1 MKKKSIEKRNSSSE
15 DGKDEVDNMVG
26 FRGNLQ
32 EKGSLINKN
41 ETSNSH
47 LDIVDGGATLTNE
60 ENERD
65 QTKNGLKKAIGNR
78 DDKDK
83 VDNMFGSR
91 GNLQEKESLINEN
104 ETSNSNLDVVDGG
117 ATLTKEENERDQPK
131 NGFKNAMGNRDENAT
146 SIDIN
151 GEQHTDDSQP
161 YPFRW
166 LNAVGAVMSTVFF
179 LVDVVTDILLAV
191 EYNDHGRILEC
202 ALTSSVVIASFLVA
216 GILSTIWFVQ
226 DSKGPKNSVKN
237 VLFLVLAF
245 PFSTLIRYE

>member
-1 MKKKSIEKRNSSSE
+1 MMKKKSIEKRNSNSE
-15 DGKDEVDNMVG
+15 DGKDEVDNMAG

-41 ETSNSH
+41 ETSNS
-47 LDIVDGGATLTNE
+47 D
-60 ENERD
+60 
-65 QTKNGLKKAIGNR
+65 
-78 DDKDK
+78 
-83 VDNMFGSR
+83 
-91 GNLQEKESLINEN
+91 
-104 ETSNSNLDVVDGG
+104 LDVVDGG
-117 ATLTKEENERDQPK
+117 ATQTNEKNERDQPK
-131 NGFKNAMGNRDENAT
+131 NGFKNAMGNRDEDAT
-146 SIDIN
+146 IIDGN

-166 LNAVGAVMSTVFF
+166 FNAVGAVMSTVLF

>member
-1 MKKKSIEKRNSSSE
+1 MMKKKSTEKRNSS

-32 EKGSLINKN
+32 EKGSLI
-41 ETSNSH
+41 TSNSH
-47 LDIVDGGATLTNE
+47 LDVVDGGATQTNE

-65 QTKNGLKKAIGNR
+65 QPKNGFKNTMGNR
-78 DDKDK
+78 DEDEL
-83 VDNMFGSR
+83 DNTVGSR
-91 GNLQEKESLINEN
+91 GNLQEKKSLSNEN
-104 ETSNSNLDVVDGG
+104 ETSNSDQDVVDGG
-117 ATLTKEENERDQPK
+117 VTLTKEENERDQPK
-131 NGFKNAMGNRDENAT
+131 NGFKNTMGNRDEDAK
-146 SIDIN
+146 SIDGN

-245 PFSTLIRYE
+245 PFSTLIRGVFSAFAN